1 MPWRRRAWVAK
12 APGLAT
18 FLWAGTAAVS
28 LRDQIKWRGLPCP
41 LKSEGSPE
49 QLGGPLGASL
59 KPEGSPESKWVSG
72 RLWSAGGW
80 PRGSDCAPVVR
91 QLGQSHRGRRKL
103 STMLEAQKLFLFL
116 GRCIG
121 VGPPPLLLLLANAG
135 YDGDSHYVH
144 LGVERGNEPQ
154 AWARADGG
162 TATPRGDLDGSD
174 APSVCRAAKHSRRVH
189 PTREAG
195 LPSCG
200 LALLRSRAF
209 NRLVRV
215 PSALLLDRCHQSR
228 LLERHVVSLLAE

>member
-1 MPWRRRAWVAK
+1 MGVRASLERRR
-12 APGLAT
+12 LA
-18 FLWAGTAAVS
+18 AGER
-28 LRDQIKWRGLPCP
+28 LC
-41 LKSEGSPE
+41 
-49 QLGGPLGASL
+49 AS
-59 KPEGSPESKWVSG
+59 S
-72 RLWSAGGW
+72 
-80 PRGSDCAPVVR
+80 VR

-174 APSVCRAAKHSRRVH
+174 APSECAEQPSTAGGSIRPGRLGCRAVAWRCSG
-189 PTREAG
+189 A
-195 LPSCG
+195 
-200 LALLRSRAF
+200 ALSTGW
-209 NRLVRV
+209 
-215 PSALLLDRCHQSR
+215 SACRPPFFLIGVISP
-228 LLERHVVSLLAE
+228 VSSSATS

>member
-1 MPWRRRAWVAK
+1 MGVRASLERRR
-12 APGLAT
+12 LA
-18 FLWAGTAAVS
+18 AGER
-28 LRDQIKWRGLPCP
+28 LC
-41 LKSEGSPE
+41 
-49 QLGGPLGASL
+49 AS
-59 KPEGSPESKWVSG
+59 S
-72 RLWSAGGW
+72 
-80 PRGSDCAPVVR
+80 VR

-144 LGVERGNEPQ
+144 LGVDSGGTNLKLGHGLTVEPQ
-154 AWARADGG
+154 PLVEIWTARTRLLSVQSSQAQPAGPSDQGGWAAE
-162 TATPRGDLDGSD
+162 L
-174 APSVCRAAKHSRRVH
+174 
-189 PTREAG
+189 
-195 LPSCG
+195 CG